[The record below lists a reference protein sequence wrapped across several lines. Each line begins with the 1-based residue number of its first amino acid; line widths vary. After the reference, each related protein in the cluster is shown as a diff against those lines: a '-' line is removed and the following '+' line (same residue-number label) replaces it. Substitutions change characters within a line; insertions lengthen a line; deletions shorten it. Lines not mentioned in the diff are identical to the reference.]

1 MRKVLPKPIPP
12 PASATRSENERK
24 KATKGKRNADQ
35 TPLYKSVRKESPR
48 PGQQPGQGKAEVQ
61 TQWKIKRDCDAPPLG
76 PLRRSCA
83 CEACRAEQAQEDQ
96 PAPAAQD
103 SAGIIR
109 VNSDKSVEEWPRFDG
124 TCAGYYAFRRE
135 WKSKRKRLRQ
145 QISQKE
151 ALRIF
156 RKKCLGNPQA
166 GLIGKAGSMSEA
178 WAMLDGVFG
187 DPTADARRL
196 IEEFKTLPG
205 VRSKK
210 NQRELYA
217 LIQDVIDE
225 ATRQESEDLLLTPI
239 EIGMMLRPLPQRER
253 DRWFTTRVNSASEA
267 VAGAFIAF
275 IKDQWERVNTQ
286 QGGERDRPV
295 KRIPVPAPGASTA
308 KRDGFQIEQG
318 ETLRVYNEPGVT
330 PQRACKKPVGQQA
343 PGQPSQSARSQTPMG
358 KRGRVECPQGQ
369 ANGHTTI
376 PFQTTR
382 PPDEQRRDGPTYKTK
397 KDIAA
402 ESRSWECITASGSR
416 NYQLLAA

>member
-1 MRKVLPKPIPP
+1 
-12 PASATRSENERK
+12 
-24 KATKGKRNADQ
+24 
-35 TPLYKSVRKESPR
+35 
-48 PGQQPGQGKAEVQ
+48 
-61 TQWKIKRDCDAPPLG
+61 
-76 PLRRSCA
+76 
-83 CEACRAEQAQEDQ
+83 
-96 PAPAAQD
+96 
-103 SAGIIR
+103 
-109 VNSDKSVEEWPRFDG
+109 VNSGKTFEEWPRFDG
-124 TCAGYYAFRRE
+124 TCAGYPAFKRE

-145 QISQKE
+145 QISQEE

-210 NQRELYA
+210 DQRDLYA
-217 LIQDVIDE
+217 LIQDVINE

-253 DRWFTTRVNSASEA
+253 DRWFTTRVNSAPEA

-275 IKDQWERVNTQ
+275 IRDQWVNTQ

-308 KRDGFQIEQG
+308 KRDVFQIEQG
-318 ETLRVYNEPGVT
+318 EMLQVYNEPGET

-343 PGQPSQSARSQTPMG
+343 PSQPSQSATSQTPMG
-358 KRGRVECPQGQ
+358 KRGGWNVPRGKPMVTQPSPSKRP
-369 ANGHTTI
+369 ALLMNGDGMDQPI
-376 PFQTTR
+376 R
-382 PPDEQRRDGPTYKTK
+382 QRRTLQLRAD
-397 KDIAA
+397 
-402 ESRSWECITASGSR
+402 RGSVSPR
-416 NYQLLAA
+416 ADLEIINS